1 MKCHH
6 SDYLGAD
13 NAGLHALLLRRT
25 GSDGEDELKGAEID
39 FRTIKSLDVIPDL
52 HSVVA
57 WVKKRN
63 ATYQE

>member
-1 MKCHH
+1 M
-6 SDYLGAD
+6 
-13 NAGLHALLLRRT
+13 LLRRT

-63 ATYQE
+63 ATY